1 MSAAILNK
9 FMGMLGIDSVDE
21 DVEDIENEYEDQ
33 TEELKNN
40 HSKTRCGYSKEE
52 YRGSSVKNQ
61 TKIIPMTGTVATSKM
76 VITKPSCF
84 EDVEE
89 IGGYLKQR
97 KSVIVNLESV
107 NKEDGRRILDFLG
120 GAAFAL
126 EGTVQKVS
134 TLIYLMTPKTVEI
147 QNDVERA
154 EYRSKLSFSWLK

>member
-1 MSAAILNK
+1 MSAAILKN

-21 DVEDIENEYEDQ
+21 DADNIENEYEE
-33 TEELKNN
+33 TGVNPKNN
-40 HSKTRCGYSKEE
+40 KHRGGYDREE
-52 YRGSSVKNQ
+52 YREAQVKNQ
-61 TKIIPMTGTVATSKM
+61 TKILPMAGTVATSKM

-89 IGGYLKQR
+89 IGSYLKQK

-120 GAAFAL
+120 GAAFGL

-134 TLIYLMTPKTVEI
+134 TLIYIMTPKTVEI

>member
-1 MSAAILNK
+1 MAILKN
-9 FMGMLGIDSVDE
+9 FMGMLGIDSTD
-21 DVEDIENEYEDQ
+21 EDIENIESEYEDQ
-33 TEELKNN
+33 TEQSKGKSSRIVSKIGREDYKNAF
-40 HSKTRCGYSKEE
+40 GSKEH
-52 YRGSSVKNQ
+52 
-61 TKIIPMTGTVATSKM
+61 KILPMEGTVATSKM

-126 EGTVQKVS
+126 EGTVQKIS

-154 EYRSKLSFSWLK
+154 EYKSKLSFSWLK

>member
-21 DVEDIENEYEDQ
+21 DVEDVENEYEEQ
-33 TEELKNN
+33 SEEVNDK
-40 HSKTRCGYSKEE
+40 YSKSRSGYNREE
-52 YRGSSVKNQ
+52 YRSSAVRNQ
-61 TKIIPMTGTVATSKM
+61 PKILPMAGTVATSKM
-76 VITKPSCF
+76 VITKPTCF

-89 IGGYLKQR
+89 IGNYLKQR

-107 NKEDGRRILDFLG
+107 NKEDGRRVLDFLG

-134 TLIYLMTPKTVEI
+134 TLIYLVTPKTVEI